1 MAIGKVYLVGAG
13 PGDPELLTIK
23 GKKRLMEADV
33 VLFDRLLDPR
43 MLDGVTGE
51 LIDVGKNAGR
61 HKLKQ
66 EEINQL
72 LVDKA
77 EEGKIVVR
85 LKGGDPYL
93 FGRGGEEAMACRER
107 AIPFEVVPGVTS
119 AIAAPE
125 MAGIPVTHRK
135 VASALTIVTGHEE
148 PGKDS
153 PLDWQAIARLSGT
166 LVVLMGVSR
175 LEENTRRLVQAGKSP
190 QTPAAMVEKGGWPDQ
205 RLIVGTLED
214 IAERARTENVESPAI
229 LVVGDVVR
237 LAEVLAQEKIAI
249 LRPAGQQD
257 ESVALA
263 ERYGFSPIS
272 APAISLEKKSLP
284 TDLLDR
290 IDAADCVAF
299 TSANGVHIALEDKA
313 ISGALA
319 GKKIVSIGPKTKQA
333 LTEYGL
339 ESEMPE
345 SYSSE
350 GLERMLKKRFKSILF
365 LRSAQGSQYLS
376 DGLRAAGILVDDIP
390 LYGVVNSFDP
400 RLDRL
405 IERAGEVDIFAFTSS
420 STARNLVERATELGR
435 EEELHRALEKA
446 TVAAIGKPTAEEL
459 SRLGVAV
466 DVIPESFT
474 FEAMLAALARRK
486 RSSGRPGGDEASGKA
501 GEPEHNVISTAMDRM
516 ER

>member
-1 MAIGKVYLVGAG
+1 LAIGKVYLVGAG

-23 GKKRLMEADV
+23 GRKRLMEANV
-33 VLFDRLLDPR
+33 VLFDRLLDSR
-43 MLDGVTGE
+43 MLDGVKGE

-72 LVDKA
+72 LVEKA
-77 EEGKIVVR
+77 KEGKIVVR

-93 FGRGGEEAMACRER
+93 FGRGGEEAIACRDWG
-107 AIPFEVVPGVTS
+107 IPFEVVPGVTS

-125 MAGIPVTHRK
+125 LAGIPVTHRK

-153 PLDWQAIARLSGT
+153 PLDWRAMAGLDGT

-175 LEENTRRLVQAGKSP
+175 LEENTNRLIEAGKSP

-205 RLIVGTLED
+205 RLISGTLGD
-214 IAERARTENVESPAI
+214 IAERAKEENVQSPAI

-237 LAEVLAQEKIAI
+237 LAEVLAPERIAI
-249 LRPAGQQD
+249 LRPAGQQE
-257 ESVALA
+257 ESVELA
-263 ERYGFSPIS
+263 ERYGFIPVS
-272 APAISLEKKSLP
+272 APAIALEKNPLP
-284 TDLLDR
+284 EDLNER
-290 IDAADCVAF
+290 IAAAECVAF
-299 TSANGVHIALEDKA
+299 TSANGVHIALEDMA

-319 GKKIVSIGPKTKQA
+319 EKKIVSIGPKTKQA
-333 LTEYGL
+333 LSEYDIP
-339 ESEMPE
+339 SEMPE

-350 GLERMLKKRFKSILF
+350 GLERMLKGRYKSILF

-376 DGLRAAGILVDDIP
+376 DGLREAGILVDDIP
-390 LYGVVNSFDP
+390 LYGVVNSSDP

-420 STARNLVERATELGR
+420 STARNLILRAKEMGR
-435 EEELHRALEKA
+435 EEQLRRALKKA

-474 FEAMLAALARRK
+474 FEAMLAALAGRK
-486 RSSGRPGGDEASGKA
+486 RL
-501 GEPEHNVISTAMDRM
+501 
-516 ER
+516 

>member
-1 MAIGKVYLVGAG
+1 LAIGKVYLVGAG

-23 GKKRLMEADV
+23 GRKRLMEANV
-33 VLFDRLLDPR
+33 VLFDRLLDSR
-43 MLDGVTGE
+43 MLDGVKGE

-72 LVDKA
+72 LVEKA
-77 EEGKIVVR
+77 KEGKIVVR

-93 FGRGGEEAMACRER
+93 FGRGGEEAIACRDWG
-107 AIPFEVVPGVTS
+107 IPFEVVPGVTS

-125 MAGIPVTHRK
+125 LAGIPVTHRK

-153 PLDWQAIARLSGT
+153 PLDWRAMAGLDGT

-175 LEENTRRLVQAGKSP
+175 LEENTNRLIEAGKSP

-205 RLIVGTLED
+205 RLISGTLGD
-214 IAERARTENVESPAI
+214 IAERAKEENVQSPAI

-237 LAEVLAQEKIAI
+237 LAEVLAPERIAI
-249 LRPAGQQD
+249 LRPAGQQE
-257 ESVALA
+257 ESVELA
-263 ERYGFSPIS
+263 ERYGFIPVS
-272 APAISLEKKSLP
+272 APAIALEKNPLP
-284 TDLLDR
+284 EDLNER
-290 IDAADCVAF
+290 IAAAECVAF
-299 TSANGVHIALEDKA
+299 TSANGVHIALEDMA

-319 GKKIVSIGPKTKQA
+319 EKKIVSIGPKTKQA
-333 LTEYGL
+333 LSEYDIP
-339 ESEMPE
+339 SEMPE

-350 GLERMLKKRFKSILF
+350 GLERMLKGRYKSILF

-376 DGLRAAGILVDDIP
+376 DGLREAGILVDDIP
-390 LYGVVNSFDP
+390 LYGVVNSSDP
-400 RLDRL
+400 RLARL

-420 STARNLVERATELGR
+420 STARNLILRAKEMGR
-435 EEELHRALEKA
+435 EEQLRRALKKA

-474 FEAMLAALARRK
+474 FEAMLAALAGRK
-486 RSSGRPGGDEASGKA
+486 RL
-501 GEPEHNVISTAMDRM
+501 
-516 ER
+516 